1 MYGDMFISTMLGAG
15 QPKVFIMDS
24 ELRCNV
30 CGKSIQ
36 YGDTF
41 YENGSYPLCNLECA
55 TDFRDRHGDEIWNG
69 EEMQHTVDPWY
80 RDAYRREWN
89 KLCDRNS

>member
-1 MYGDMFISTMLGAG
+1 MLGAD

-24 ELRCNV
+24 ELRCYV
-30 CGKSIQ
+30 CGNIIH

-41 YENGSYPLCNLECA
+41 YENESHPLCNLECA

-69 EEMQHTVDPWY
+69 EEMQRAIDPWY

>member
-1 MYGDMFISTMLGAG
+1 MSMMNAS
-15 QPKVFIMDS
+15 MDS

-41 YENGSYPLCNLECA
+41 YEYDGVPVCDLNCI
-55 TDFRDRHGDEIWNG
+55 TDIREMHWNEIWNG
-69 EEMQHTVDPWY
+69 EDMQSMHDPWY
-80 RDAYRREWN
+80 KDAYRTAWT
-89 KLCDRNS
+89 KLNQLCSP